1 MTKTNQQIVE
11 MATAKVGGESA
22 LARALGIKVQSVQKW
37 KKIPAERVV
46 AVEQAT
52 GIPREQ
58 LRPDIFAIHRGG
70 KVTIV
75 EAKGPRSTS
84 SKKKR

>member
-1 MTKTNQQIVE
+1 

-46 AVEQAT
+46 AVEAVT
-52 GIPREQ
+52 GISREK
-58 LRPDIFAIHRGG
+58 LRPDLFIVHESKRTLVEFKAPRPAGG
-70 KVTIV
+70 
-75 EAKGPRSTS
+75 
-84 SKKKR
+84 KKKR

>member
-1 MTKTNQQIVE
+1 MTRTNQEIVE

-37 KKIPAERVV
+37 KKIPADRII

-58 LRPDIFAIHRGG
+58 LRPDLYR
-70 KVTIV
+70 
-75 EAKGPRSTS
+75 
-84 SKKKR
+84 KKRR

>member
-1 MTKTNQQIVE
+1 MFKPMTKTNQEIVE

-37 KKIPAERVV
+37 KKIPAERVLD
-46 AVEQAT
+46 VEYAT

-58 LRPDIFAIHRGG
+58 LRPDLYRRPSCSGSG
-70 KVTIV
+70 
-75 EAKGPRSTS
+75 
-84 SKKKR
+84 KKKQ

>member
-1 MTKTNQQIVE
+1 VNSQKIVE
-11 MATAKVGGESA
+11 MATARVGGESA

-37 KKIPAERVV
+37 KKIPADRVV

-58 LRPDIFAIHRGG
+58 LRPELYH
-70 KVTIV
+70 K
-75 EAKGPRSTS
+75 K
-84 SKKKR
+84 SKQENKDAQA